1 LKALLVKYSLQYQE
15 RGWTTTVDTVTNP
28 PRQRNPAQVLCK
40 DRSITTTKFDI
51 LDCPDIFTIVKIEDQ
66 GEKVREIDV
75 VTKYSLVI
83 ACLAVTVSNASA
95 QDAAKG
101 EQIFKQCMTCHR
113 IGPDAKNLIGP
124 VLTGV
129 IGRQSGTAPGFAYSA
144 LNKAAGEN
152 GLVWSNDLIMQ
163 YLPDPNAFLK
173 KFLTDKGKPELAT
186 GVTKMTFHLSDEQQ
200 RKDVIAYIDTFSEKK
215 N

>member
-1 LKALLVKYSLQYQE
+1 MIWPIHGPAVSEGQIS
-15 RGWTTTVDTVTNP
+15 VM
-28 PRQRNPAQVLCK
+28 PRANPAT
-40 DRSITTTKFDI
+40 RFDNYNCQYI
-51 LDCPDIFTIVKIEDQ
+51 LTDGIGLAGQYAKTE
-66 GEKVREIDV
+66 VRESNVSVKVSILA
-75 VTKYSLVI
+75 LVI
-83 ACLAVTVSNASA
+83 AAAALPCRTALA
-95 QDAAKG
+95 QDSAGGDATKG

-152 GLVWSNDLIMQ
+152 GLVWSDDLVMQ

-186 GVTKMTFHLSDEQQ
+186 GQTKMTFHLSDEQQ
-200 RKDVIAYIDTFSEKK
+200 RKDVIAYINKFSDKK
-215 N
+215 

>member
-1 LKALLVKYSLQYQE
+1 
-15 RGWTTTVDTVTNP
+15 
-28 PRQRNPAQVLCK
+28 
-40 DRSITTTKFDI
+40 
-51 LDCPDIFTIVKIEDQ
+51 
-66 GEKVREIDV
+66 V
-75 VTKYSLVI
+75 VTKLGV
-83 ACLAVTVSNASA
+83 LAFVAAVGALPAGGAYA
-95 QDAAKG
+95 QDATKG
-101 EQIFKQCMTCHR
+101 EQVFKQCMTCHR

-152 GLVWSNDLIMQ
+152 GLVWSDDLIMQ

-186 GVTKMTFHLSDEQQ
+186 GSTKMTFHLSDEQQ
-200 RKDVIAYIDTFSEKK
+200 RKDVIAYINKFSDKK
-215 N
+215 